1 MNSFLL
7 FLSLYIILDNVLAS
21 TTRLPKLIAGNWKM
35 NPVDLKS
42 ATKLAFDVAKL
53 TKSGSIWMLISPHF
67 RKLINSF
74 TSLSWP
80 KESRNCCNTTFSIS
94 AGRFKDTWKRR
105 TCKVGRTNQFFW
117 AKRCFYRSCYGQYA
131 GFLWRELCPCWGKRR
146 YYNCILELYS
156 LLQISIHVYK
166 SNSM

>member
-53 TKSGSIWMLISPHF
+53 TKSGSI
-67 RKLINSF
+67 
-74 TSLSWP
+74 
-80 KESRNCCNTTFSIS
+80 
-94 AGRFKDTWKRR
+94 
-105 TCKVGRTNQFFW
+105 
-117 AKRCFYRSCYGQYA
+117 
-131 GFLWRELCPCWGKRR
+131 
-146 YYNCILELYS
+146 
-156 LLQISIHVYK
+156 
-166 SNSM
+166 